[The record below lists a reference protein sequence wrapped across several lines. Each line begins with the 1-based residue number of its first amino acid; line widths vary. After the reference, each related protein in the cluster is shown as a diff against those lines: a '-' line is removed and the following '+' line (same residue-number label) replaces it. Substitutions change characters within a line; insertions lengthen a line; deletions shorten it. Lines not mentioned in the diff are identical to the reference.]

1 MYWQTCITC
10 VVCTLLIVIV
20 AGTIGVALL
29 AFLIL
34 KTEKTQGEVY
44 TLIIKGDSV
53 KRLENLRVLTE
64 KRDKKKLF
72 DAALTWYK
80 FCHQKLQ
87 EDAVIVVHYPDGSQE
102 EVTMP

>member
-1 MYWQTCITC
+1 MCWPTCITC
-10 VVCTLLIVIV
+10 VAYTLLSVIV
-20 AGTIGVALL
+20 VGTLGVALL
-29 AFLIL
+29 AFLIQ
-34 KTEKTQGEVY
+34 KGVRTQGGVY

-53 KRLENLRVLTE
+53 RRLENLRVLTE

-102 EVTMP
+102 EVIMP